1 MHIAEVIGTLVAS
14 HADPGFE
21 GLRLLLLQEVD
32 ARGNPNG
39 GLLVGADAVGAT
51 DGDKVLVSIG
61 TAAQRPAALSGRP
74 VDCAVVAIIDR
85 ILPASPASK
94 GH

>member
-1 MHIAEVIGTLVAS
+1 MHIAEVIGTLVAA
-14 HADPGFE
+14 HADPGFQ

-39 GLLVGADAVGAT
+39 AMLVGADAVGAS
-51 DGDKVLVSIG
+51 DGDMVLVSQG
-61 TAAQRPAALSGRP
+61 SAARRPAVLAGRP

-85 ILPASPASK
+85 IVPASRGES
-94 GH
+94 

>member
-1 MHIAEVIGTLVAS
+1 MHIAEVIGTLVAA

-39 GLLVGADAVGAT
+39 PMLVGADAVGAT
-51 DGDKVLVSIG
+51 DGDMVLVSQG
-61 TAAQRPAALSGRP
+61 TAAQRPAALAGRP
-74 VDCAVVAIIDR
+74 VDCAVVAIIDH
-85 ILPASPASK
+85 IVPSPRAQN
-94 GH
+94 